1 MSFSSITQTSHH
13 SSSEVSIHAISFWMS
28 IILGIGLLAGCSKK
42 PQYKSAYVYGKVTV
56 STTIDSSGDYSGI
69 NLTVV
74 EPDTSS
80 KVDTLFHAVTNK
92 SGEFSG
98 MAHFRTKGI
107 YPLILNRNS
116 TDISSSAVIL
126 ADNDSLK
133 IVGQL
138 PDFGTTVKYTSHEE
152 MAYSTY
158 ERLEGDWARIMAY
171 ARNGQVKQD
180 TLPKLAHTWSNLF
193 WSVYEKYPGT
203 IASEHSAVTTIRIL
217 EGLDDSLAFAR
228 FKQIKDP
235 VIQTNLSRDL
245 VEILA
250 SMRGLNGALLYVDS
264 LSQATDNLNLKIAL
278 GMSKVKVLYDSTK
291 VQQAR
296 DDLMA
301 FKKAFAS
308 KNDEARSFA
317 KSMQY
322 DLDSLAPGMPMPS
335 FKVVTLSGDTLTNKS
350 FKGHPYVMEIT
361 GLANRLYQNQYN
373 DMNGLYLVYRY
384 FGLKFLTVPID
395 TSEITVKAFFDDRA
409 RNWPF
414 ARAGSYKTSNLLHR
428 LNIQL
433 IPTRFLVDSKGD
445 IVRKYVGTESQYLLQ
460 GLNKVFHKT
469 EKKS

>member
-1 MSFSSITQTSHH
+1 MSFSSITPTSRH
-13 SSSEVSIHAISFWMS
+13 SVRKMSVNSIFSWMPV
-28 IILGIGLLAGCSKK
+28 ILGIGLLAGCSKK
-42 PQYKSAYVYGKVTV
+42 PQYKSAYVYGNVTV
-56 STTIDSSGDYSGI
+56 STKIDSSGDYSGI

-74 EPDTSS
+74 EPDTSN
-80 KVDTLFHAVTNK
+80 KVDTLFHAVTNRL
-92 SGEFSG
+92 GQFSG
-98 MAHFRTKGI
+98 TAKFKSKGI

-126 ADNDSLK
+126 AANDSLK

-152 MAYSTY
+152 KAYSTY
-158 ERLEGDWARIMAY
+158 ERLEGDWARLMAY

-193 WSVYEKYPGT
+193 WSVYQKYPGT
-203 IASEHSAVTTIRIL
+203 IAAQHSAVTTIRIL
-217 EGLDDSLAFAR
+217 EGWDDSLAFAR

-235 VIQTNLSRDL
+235 AIQTELSRDL
-245 VEILA
+245 VQILA
-250 SMRGLNGALLYVDS
+250 SRRGLNRALVYVDS
-264 LSQATDNLNLKIAL
+264 LSQASDNQNLKIAL
-278 GMSKVKVLYDSTK
+278 GMSKVKILYDSTK
-291 VQQAR
+291 IQEAR
-296 DDLMA
+296 DDLMT

-308 KNDEARSFA
+308 ANDQARSFA
-317 KSMQY
+317 QSMQY

-335 FKVVTLSGDTLTNKS
+335 FRVVTLSGDTLTNNS

-361 GLANRLYQNQYN
+361 GLANKLYQNQYD
-373 DMNGLYLVYRY
+373 DMNAVYLVYRY

-414 ARAGSYKTSNLLHR
+414 ARAGSYKMSNLLHR

-460 GLNKVFHKT
+460 GLSKVFHKT